1 MNIPATANESNVI
14 SINVGGRIFQTS
26 KQTLTLAG
34 TDSLLSKLA
43 TESSPRFLDR
53 DPALFSVLLY
63 ILRTGNLPARST
75 SFDVRDLIEE
85 SRYYGIEPF
94 LIDSLSNPSQFEA
107 FDLRKSRILQLNGRD
122 SPSTIAPTTS
132 SSGGGIH
139 VAHGSKITSFDWSL
153 RRRSTVLTSFSAVD
167 SLLEI
172 SPGVLAAGATDF
184 PGLQI
189 IDLENGGSV
198 RTALNW
204 ESVASSTVQA
214 VGSSSEFLFASFE
227 SSRRNSNSVM
237 VYDLSTLLPV
247 LELDHRVIY
256 GTGGD
261 SDIPSTKLRWIRSSN
276 LLMVSGSHASPSGV
290 SGHVRFWDVRSRNM
304 VCEIKERDDC
314 FADVAVSENLSAVFK
329 VGVGSGE
336 VFYADLRSLDKEH
349 RWICLG
355 GEEKKRSLNE
365 RRGAGCKIESYGNH
379 VFCSRGGG
387 IELWSEVITGLVGN
401 ARRDVLEERVFRK
414 NSFAVESGE
423 NKVTGLAFGGSRMFV
438 TRKDQQAVEVWQSPS
453 RGVSM

>member
-1 MNIPATANESNVI
+1 MNTPATANESNIV
-14 SINVGGRIFQTS
+14 SINVGGRIFQTT

-34 TDSLLSKLA
+34 TDSPLSKLA
-43 TESSPRFLDR
+43 TESSTRFLDR

-75 SFDVRDLIEE
+75 SDVRDLIEE
-85 SRYYGIEPF
+85 SRHYGIEPF

-107 FDLRKSRILQLNGRD
+107 FDLRKSRVLRLNGRD
-122 SPSTIAPTTS
+122 SPSTIAPT
-132 SSGGGIH
+132 GGGGLH

-153 RRRSTVLTSFSAVD
+153 RRKSTVLTNFSAVD

-189 IDLENGGSV
+189 IDLESGGSV
-198 RTALNW
+198 QTALNW
-204 ESVASSTVQA
+204 ENVASSTVQA

-247 LELDHRVIY
+247 LELDR
-256 GTGGD
+256 GSD
-261 SDIPSTKLRWIRSSN
+261 SSAIPSTKLRWIGSCN

-304 VCEIKERDDC
+304 VCEINEREDC
-314 FADVAVSENLSAVFK
+314 FADVTVSENLSAVFK
-329 VGVGSGE
+329 VGVSSGE
-336 VFYADLRSLDKEH
+336 VFYTDLRGLGGGKEGD
-349 RWICLG
+349 RWVCLG
-355 GEEKKRSLNE
+355 EERKRSLNE
-365 RRGAGCKIESYGNH
+365 RKGVGCKIESYGDH
-379 VFCSRGGG
+379 VFCSKGDG

-414 NSFAVESGE
+414 NSFVAGSGE
-423 NKVTGLAFGGSRMFV
+423 NKVTGLVFGGSRMFV
-438 TRKDQQAVEVWQSPS
+438 TRKDQQAVEVWQSSS